1 MSIQTDCARKPAEH
15 AWIGP
20 GLLRAHPDK
29 VRGEMTLVV
38 GGAAEQTLEEAD
50 ADRLLGPLLA
60 ELPLAQAVRI
70 AASQSS
76 MAHRFLYGRALA
88 LTSGRDPV

>member
-1 MSIQTDCARKPAEH
+1 
-15 AWIGP
+15 
-20 GLLRAHPDK
+20 
-29 VRGEMTLVV
+29 
-38 GGAAEQTLEEAD
+38 EAD